1 MIDGYGRTIDYIRI
15 SVTDRCNL
23 RCVYCMPEQ
32 GIPPVS
38 HQEILRFDEICRL
51 AGIFGELGIRKIK
64 LTGGEPLVRKN
75 LPVLVKLLKETPGI
89 EKVTLTTNGVLLAE
103 QMRALADA
111 GIDGINL
118 SLDTLDPDI
127 FAAITRRRELER
139 VKEGFL
145 AALHYPGIPLKIN
158 CVPMGP
164 EEQKIE
170 ELAELARKYPV
181 HVRFIEMMP
190 VGLGKEFRGVSEA
203 EILEQLRRRFGREE
217 TFRGRLGNGPAHYY
231 TFPGFQGKIGFISAM
246 THKFCGEC
254 NRVRLT
260 SRGFLKTCLQY
271 ETGTDLRELL
281 RSPETHEEDLRKA
294 VEETI
299 RNKPAEHRFGAET
312 VEHREEKIMS
322 QIGG

>member
-170 ELAELARKYPV
+170 ELAKLARKYPV

-217 TFRGRLGNGPAHYY
+217 TFRGRLGNGRRTTIP
-231 TFPGFQGKIGFISAM
+231 FRDFRERSVLSA
-246 THKFCGEC
+246 
-254 NRVRLT
+254 
-260 SRGFLKTCLQY
+260 
-271 ETGTDLRELL
+271 
-281 RSPETHEEDLRKA
+281 P
-294 VEETI
+294 
-299 RNKPAEHRFGAET
+299 
-312 VEHREEKIMS
+312 
-322 QIGG
+322 

>member
-145 AALHYPGIPLKIN
+145 AALHYPGDSFEDQLCSHGAGRAEDRGAGGTCPEIS
-158 CVPMGP
+158 GP
-164 EEQKIE
+164 CA
-170 ELAELARKYPV
+170 LYRDDAG
-181 HVRFIEMMP
+181 
-190 VGLGKEFRGVSEA
+190 GLGKRVPG
-203 EILEQLRRRFGREE
+203 RFGGGDPGTATATVLEGKKRSGVGWETARRTTIPFRDFRE
-217 TFRGRLGNGPAHYY
+217 RSVL
-231 TFPGFQGKIGFISAM
+231 SA
-246 THKFCGEC
+246 
-254 NRVRLT
+254 
-260 SRGFLKTCLQY
+260 
-271 ETGTDLRELL
+271 
-281 RSPETHEEDLRKA
+281 P
-294 VEETI
+294 
-299 RNKPAEHRFGAET
+299 
-312 VEHREEKIMS
+312 
-322 QIGG
+322 